1 MARMLTFSFVVCPIY
16 VAATALKPM
25 ADKEPDDGTLVE
37 RFRAGDKGAFDMLVR
52 RYQRSIYWLARR
64 YVGND
69 ADAKDV
75 AQRALVQAFV
85 KVRELREG
93 ALFRTWVYR
102 IAANLSLNVVRDRK
116 PHAPLADDVAVALGR
131 ETVVEEEAQKRLRA
145 AVAKLPPQQRLV
157 VELRV
162 FEELPFKQV
171 AEVAECSENSAK
183 VSFHHA
189 LEKLRVLMNEEK
201 DQ

>member
-1 MARMLTFSFVVCPIY
+1 MRGRVLDPVT
-16 VAATALKPM
+16 ATARKPM
-25 ADKEPDDGTLVE
+25 ADKRIEPEDAELVARFLGGE
-37 RFRAGDKGAFDMLVR
+37 RAAFDALVV
-52 RYQRSIYWLARR
+52 RYQRPIYWLALR

-85 KVRELREG
+85 KVRALRDVG
-93 ALFRTWVYR
+93 SFRSWVYR
-102 IAANLSLNVVRDRK
+102 VAVNLALNLVRDRK
-116 PHAPLADDVAVALGR
+116 PADALDENVAVAAPR
-131 ETVVEEEAQKRLRA
+131 ERLLEDETQRQLRA

-162 FEELPFKQV
+162 FEELPFRAV
-171 AEVAECSENSAK
+171 AEVAECSEDAAK

-189 LEKLRVLMNEEK
+189 LKKLRVLMNEEK
-201 DQ
+201 DT